1 MGVDSQEWVVVG
13 RSAVAM
19 LSSSQLEEEGH
30 QLLGHKQRVIRTEEV
45 YMVYT
50 NRMLEPCKDIMEIL
64 VFMLSQF
71 LPVKD
76 NLRERKGTGGRCWLR
91 QEQDQEWEW
100 EKNYS
105 IPLPILAKLLCKL
118 VKKKEVSEH
127 CEKEMVKD
135 ALNKE
140 DLGELENT
148 LLELVCVNSDV
159 KRKESVSEE
168 ISLDY
173 QPVLVPDMVEAVQEF
188 MDMLIGSLSE
198 KLVEAVISLAM
209 AVLSYLSG
217 MQSNPTLNVEVS
229 NQPAIFTTEM
239 QLDRDIFIYSPE
251 LFCWRLEDVEPFQ
264 CTTTKV
270 SMWSYIIFSLL
281 CPLYGLELTPGKL
294 YHVEEMLLDIHKTY
308 TNESMDKVEKEWC
321 LNETRWVK
329 IHMAEGFYNIIFE
342 G

>member
-1 MGVDSQEWVVVG
+1 
-13 RSAVAM
+13 
-19 LSSSQLEEEGH
+19 
-30 QLLGHKQRVIRTEEV
+30 
-45 YMVYT
+45 
-50 NRMLEPCKDIMEIL
+50 
-64 VFMLSQF
+64 
-71 LPVKD
+71 
-76 NLRERKGTGGRCWLR
+76 
-91 QEQDQEWEW
+91 
-100 EKNYS
+100 
-105 IPLPILAKLLCKL
+105 
-118 VKKKEVSEH
+118 
-127 CEKEMVKD
+127 MVKY

-188 MDMLIGSLSE
+188 MDMLSGSLSE
-198 KLVEAVISLAM
+198 KLVEAIISLAM

-229 NQPAIFTTEM
+229 NQPAIFTA
-239 QLDRDIFIYSPE
+239 
-251 LFCWRLEDVEPFQ
+251 
-264 CTTTKV
+264 KV

-308 TNESMDKVEKEWC
+308 TKESMDKVEKEWC